1 MGDFLKRMAIDS
13 VRRVGNARRLRSE
26 GELHQMLQSVATPA
40 RLSLSREGFDLIAEF
55 KRSAPSSRSLTGS
68 SQRNS
73 PIEYASSCQR
83 AGVAAISVVTEP
95 NEFDGSLEQLTEI
108 ATATNVP
115 VMRKDFLVD
124 PYQLLEARVAGAS
137 GVLLILK
144 LLDRHQLEDMFAAA
158 AEFDLFVLLEA
169 FDKEDLDRIEAAI
182 FDAARL
188 GVVVLAGVN
197 CRNLRSLRIS
207 PVRFERLAQHLPR
220 DALLVAESGLATLAD
235 VRSVAALGYS
245 LALVGSALMQTP
257 APGQLVT
264 NMIHAGRLETRKLCA
279 YA

>member
-1 MGDFLKRMAIDS
+1 M
-13 VRRVGNARRLRSE
+13 
-26 GELHQMLQSVATPA
+26 
-40 RLSLSREGFDLIAEF
+40 
-55 KRSAPSSRSLTGS
+55 TGS

-144 LLDRHQLEDMFAAA
+144 LLGRHQLEDMFAAA
-158 AEFDLFVLLEA
+158 AELDLFVLLEA
-169 FDKEDLDRIEAAI
+169 FDKQDLDRIEAAI
-182 FDAARL
+182 FDAAH
-188 GVVVLAGVN
+188 
-197 CRNLRSLRIS
+197 S
-207 PVRFERLAQHLPR
+207 F
-220 DALLVAESGLATLAD
+220 LVS
-235 VRSVAALGYS
+235 RR
-245 LALVGSALMQTP
+245 P
-257 APGQLVT
+257 A
-264 NMIHAGRLETRKLCA
+264 
-279 YA
+279 

>member
-1 MGDFLKRMAIDS
+1 MVDFLKRMAIES

-26 GELHQMLQSVATPA
+26 GELYQMLPPVTPPV

-55 KRSAPSSRSLTGS
+55 KRSAPSNKSLTGS

-73 PIEYASSCQR
+73 PIEYVLSCQR
-83 AGVAAISVVTEP
+83 AGVAAISAVTEP
-95 NEFDGSLEQLTEI
+95 NEFGGSLELLTEI
-108 ATATNVP
+108 VAATNVP

-144 LLDRHQLEDMFAAA
+144 LLGRHQLEDMFAAA
-158 AEFDLFVLLEA
+158 AELGLFVLLEA
-169 FDKEDLDRIEAAI
+169 FDKDDLDRVEEAI

-197 CRNLRSLRIS
+197 CRDLRSLRIS
-207 PVRFERLAQHLPR
+207 PARFERLAKYLPR
-220 DALLVAESGLATLAD
+220 DALLVAESGLATPAD

-245 LALVGSALMQTP
+245 LALVGSALMQTVV
-257 APGQLVT
+257 PGQLVT